1 MLWRRLYTGRGRRF
15 FSVYNAKF
23 ISNDGGIFVFG
34 ADGSNVFDIDGLSG
48 MTMTLTKSQTYSRVG
63 ENVSSKATGGR
74 TLTINGRIYN
84 NISSVKSSM
93 LRTFGAF
100 TAGKLI
106 FDDKFYITAIVKDT
120 PTVSPKRNDGAFM
133 LRLFAP
139 DPYFRDM
146 KTQYVEFSST
156 TANFTFPFTLSE
168 KTFVLGSVS
177 PTMTANAY
185 NDGDAP
191 TAYTLAITALQ
202 TITNPRLSCG
212 NKYIAFAMTLEEN
225 DELIVWRDDDG
236 SFHAGLHQSG
246 GDKVLDA
253 VQYLDDGSTLFE
265 LGVGDNNLVVSNREG
280 VTMGVVVSF
289 NSPFSGVYET

>member
-106 FDDKFYITAIVKDT
+106 FDDKFYIPAIVKDT

-139 DPYFRDM
+139 DPYFRDL

-212 NKYIAFAMTLEEN
+212 NKYIAFAMTLAEN
-225 DELIVWRDDDG
+225 DELIIWRADDG
-236 SFHAGLHQSG
+236 SFHADWHQTG
-246 GDKVLDA
+246 GDKVIDA

-265 LGVGDNNLVVSNREG
+265 LGVGDNNLVASNQGG

-289 NSPFSGVYET
+289 NSPFSGVYEA

>member
-74 TLTINGRIYN
+74 TLTIKGSIYN
-84 NISSVKSSM
+84 NISAVKSAM
-93 LRTFGAF
+93 LRVFGAF
-100 TAGKLI
+100 TTGKLI
-106 FDDKFYITAIVKDT
+106 FNDKYYISAIVKDT

-212 NKYIAFAMTLEEN
+212 NKYIAFAMTLAEN

-236 SFHAGLHQSG
+236 SFHADWHQTG
-246 GDKVLDA
+246 GDKVIDA

-265 LGVGDNNLVVSNREG
+265 LGVGDNNLVASNQGG

-289 NSPFSGVYET
+289 NSPFSGVYEA

>member
-48 MTMTLTKSQTYSRVG
+48 MAMTLTKSQTYSRVG

-106 FDDKFYITAIVKDT
+106 FNDKYYIPAIVKDT

-139 DPYFRDM
+139 DPYFRDL

-191 TAYTLAITALQ
+191 TAYTLSITALQ
-202 TITNPRLSCG
+202 ETTNPRLSCG
-212 NKYIAFAMTLEEN
+212 NKYIAFAMTLAEN
-225 DELIVWRDDDG
+225 DELIIWRADDG
-236 SFHAGLHQSG
+236 SFHADWHQTG
-246 GDKVLDA
+246 GDKVIDA

-265 LGVGDNNLVVSNREG
+265 LGVGDNNLVASNQGG

-289 NSPFSGVYET
+289 NSPFSGVYEA

>member
-1 MLWRRLYTGRGRRF
+1 MLWKRLYTGRGRRF

-74 TLTINGRIYN
+74 TLTIKGSIYN
-84 NISSVKSSM
+84 NISAVKGAM
-93 LRTFGAF
+93 LRVFGAF
-100 TAGKLI
+100 TTGKLI
-106 FDDKFYITAIVKDT
+106 FNDKYYIPAIVKDT

-139 DPYFRDM
+139 DPYFRDI

-168 KTFVLGSVS
+168 NAFVLGSVS

-212 NKYIAFAMTLEEN
+212 NKYIAFAMTLAEN

-236 SFHAGLHQSG
+236 SFRADLHQSG

-265 LGVGDNNLVVSNREG
+265 LGVGDNNLVVSNKEG
-280 VTMGVVVSF
+280 VAMGVVVSF
-289 NSPFSGVYET
+289 NSPFSGVYEA

>member
-1 MLWRRLYTGRGRRF
+1 M
-15 FSVYNAKF
+15 YNAKF

-48 MTMTLTKSQTYSRVG
+48 MSMSLTKSQTYSRVG

-74 TLTINGRIYN
+74 TLTIKGSIYN
-84 NISSVKSSM
+84 NISAVKSAM
-93 LRTFGAF
+93 LRVFGAF

-106 FDDKFYITAIVKDT
+106 FNDKYYISAIVKDT

-139 DPYFRDM
+139 DPYFRDI

-168 KTFVLGSVS
+168 NTFVLGSVS

-212 NKYIAFAMTLEEN
+212 NKYIAFAMTLAEN

-236 SFHAGLHQSG
+236 SFRADLHQSG

-253 VQYLDDGSTLFE
+253 VQHLDDGSTLFE

-280 VTMGVVVSF
+280 VAMGVVVSF
-289 NSPFSGVYET
+289 NSPFSGVYEA

>member
-106 FDDKFYITAIVKDT
+106 FDDKFYIPAIVKDT

-146 KTQYVEFSST
+146 RTQYVEFSST

-185 NDGDAP
+185 NDGDAS
-191 TAYTLAITALQ
+191 TAYTLTITALQ
-202 TITNPRLSCG
+202 ETTNPRLSCG
-212 NKYIAFAMTLEEN
+212 NKYIAFAMTLAEN
-225 DELIVWRDDDG
+225 DELIIWRADDG
-236 SFHAGLHQSG
+236 SFHADWHQTG
-246 GDKVLDA
+246 GDKVIDA

-280 VTMGVVVSF
+280 VAMGVVVSF

>member
-1 MLWRRLYTGRGRRF
+1 M
-15 FSVYNAKF
+15 YNAKF

-139 DPYFRDM
+139 DPYFRDL

-236 SFHAGLHQSG
+236 SFRADLHQSG

-265 LGVGDNNLVVSNREG
+265 LGVGDNNLVASNQGG

>member
-212 NKYIAFAMTLEEN
+212 NKYIAFAMTLAEN
-225 DELIVWRDDDG
+225 DELIIWRADDG
-236 SFHAGLHQSG
+236 SFHADWHQTG

-280 VTMGVVVSF
+280 VAMGVVVSF
-289 NSPFSGVYET
+289 NSPFSGVYEA

>member
-84 NISSVKSSM
+84 NISAVKSAM
-93 LRTFGAF
+93 LRVFGAF
-100 TAGKLI
+100 TTGKLI
-106 FDDKFYITAIVKDT
+106 FNDKYYISAIVKDT

-212 NKYIAFAMTLEEN
+212 NKYIAFAMTLAEN
-225 DELIVWRDDDG
+225 DELIIWRADDG
-236 SFHAGLHQSG
+236 SFHADWHQTG
-246 GDKVLDA
+246 GDKVIDA

-265 LGVGDNNLVVSNREG
+265 LGVGDNNLVASNQGG

-289 NSPFSGVYET
+289 NSPFSGVYEA

>member
-1 MLWRRLYTGRGRRF
+1 MLWRRLYSDRGRRF

-120 PTVSPKRNDGAFM
+120 PTVSPKKNDGAFM

-236 SFHAGLHQSG
+236 SFHADWHQTG
-246 GDKVLDA
+246 GDKVIDA

-265 LGVGDNNLVVSNREG
+265 LGVGDNNLVASNQGG
-280 VTMGVVVSF
+280 VAMGVVVSF
-289 NSPFSGVYET
+289 NSPFSGVYEA

>member
-1 MLWRRLYTGRGRRF
+1 MLWKRLYTGRGRRF

-48 MTMTLTKSQTYSRVG
+48 MSMSLTKSQTYSRVG

-84 NISSVKSSM
+84 NISAVKGAM
-93 LRTFGAF
+93 LRVFGAF

-106 FDDKFYITAIVKDT
+106 FNDKYYIPAIVKDT

-139 DPYFRDM
+139 DPYFRDI

-156 TANFTFPFTLSE
+156 TANFMFPFTLSE

-212 NKYIAFAMTLEEN
+212 NKYIAFAMTLAEN

-236 SFHAGLHQSG
+236 SFRADLHQSG

-280 VTMGVVVSF
+280 VAMGVVVSF
-289 NSPFSGVYET
+289 NSPFSGVYEA

>member
-34 ADGSNVFDIDGLSG
+34 TDGSNVFDIDGLSG
-48 MTMTLTKSQTYSRVG
+48 MTMSLTKSQTYSRVG

-212 NKYIAFAMTLEEN
+212 NKYIAFAMTLAEN

-236 SFHAGLHQSG
+236 SFRADLHQSG

-280 VTMGVVVSF
+280 VAMGVVVSF

>member
-212 NKYIAFAMTLEEN
+212 NKYIAFAMTLAEN
-225 DELIVWRDDDG
+225 DELIIWRADDG
-236 SFHAGLHQSG
+236 SFHADWHQTG
-246 GDKVLDA
+246 GDKVIDA

-265 LGVGDNNLVVSNREG
+265 LGVGDNNLVASNQGG

-289 NSPFSGVYET
+289 NSPFSGVYEA

>member
-74 TLTINGRIYN
+74 TLTIKGSIYN

-106 FDDKFYITAIVKDT
+106 FNDKYYISAIVKDT

-191 TAYTLAITALQ
+191 TAYTLEITALQ
-202 TITNPRLSCG
+202 TITNPRLACG
-212 NKYIAFAMTLEEN
+212 NKYIAFAMTLAEN

-236 SFHAGLHQSG
+236 SFRADLHQSG

-280 VTMGVVVSF
+280 VAMGVVVSF
-289 NSPFSGVYET
+289 NSPFSGVYEA

>member
-74 TLTINGRIYN
+74 TLTIKGSIYN

-106 FDDKFYITAIVKDT
+106 FDDKFYIMAIVKDT

-139 DPYFRDM
+139 DPYFRDL

-212 NKYIAFAMTLEEN
+212 NKYIAFAMTLAEN

-236 SFHAGLHQSG
+236 SFRADLHQSG

-280 VTMGVVVSF
+280 VAMGVVVSF
-289 NSPFSGVYET
+289 NSPFSGVYEA

>member
-1 MLWRRLYTGRGRRF
+1 MLWRRLYIGRGRRF

-74 TLTINGRIYN
+74 TLTINGHIYN

-100 TAGKLI
+100 AAGKLI

-139 DPYFRDM
+139 DPYFRDI

-168 KTFVLGSVS
+168 NVFVLGTVS

-212 NKYIAFAMTLEEN
+212 DKYIAFAMTLAEN

-236 SFHAGLHQSG
+236 SFHADLHQSG

-265 LGVGDNNLVVSNREG
+265 LGVGDNNLVVSNKEG
-280 VTMGVVVSF
+280 VAMGVVVSF
-289 NSPFSGVYET
+289 NSPFSGVYEA

>member
-1 MLWRRLYTGRGRRF
+1 M
-15 FSVYNAKF
+15 YNAKF

-84 NISSVKSSM
+84 NISAVKSAM
-93 LRTFGAF
+93 LRVFGAF
-100 TAGKLI
+100 TTGKLI
-106 FDDKFYITAIVKDT
+106 FNDKYYISAIVKDT

-212 NKYIAFAMTLEEN
+212 NKYIAFAMTLAEN

-236 SFHAGLHQSG
+236 SFRADLHQSG
-246 GDKVLDA
+246 GDKVIDA

-265 LGVGDNNLVVSNREG
+265 LGVGDNNLVASNQGG

-289 NSPFSGVYET
+289 NSPFSGVYEA

>member
-84 NISSVKSSM
+84 NISAVKSAM
-93 LRTFGAF
+93 LRVFGAF

-106 FDDKFYITAIVKDT
+106 FNDKYYISAIVKDT

-139 DPYFRDM
+139 DPYFRDL

-236 SFHAGLHQSG
+236 SFHADWHQTG
-246 GDKVLDA
+246 GDKVIDA

-265 LGVGDNNLVVSNREG
+265 LGVGDNNLVVSNQGG

-289 NSPFSGVYET
+289 NSPFSGVYEA